1 VSLPAA
7 DGHGRLLR
15 AGVDHRPGRGTRSW
29 TAPEHRR
36 RHLALLRPPTALAAP
51 PRSRPTRTTRAL
63 RPLWEQP
70 TGPLLDA
77 AVDPLSQLQY
87 AAMSAMGTRTS
98 VLGRIAGTFPDQVR
112 TVLHHGLRAPDQLTS
127 FFPHPRPDDRT
138 ATVMHLLAYV
148 GDHSS
153 LALLAVYRDHPALGS
168 TAADT
173 IRRIKNRTI
182 AEARSAR
189 HTAAPEPARHP
200 ASRECTARVMSR
212 LDHQPSSPQS
222 RSAAAGRDA
231 RPSQRWGLTPCR
243 RGCTRDRS
251 AGTPGPGGGSSS

>member
-1 VSLPAA
+1 MATAAFLEQVSITVSA
-7 DGHGRLLR
+7 
-15 AGVDHRPGRGTRSW
+15 RGTRSW
-29 TAPEHRR
+29 TAPEHRADTWR
-36 RHLALLRPPTALAAP
+36 CYGRILFWLHRPGLDPHERHAHCPP
-51 PRSRPTRTTRAL
+51 
-63 RPLWEQP
+63 WEQP

-77 AVDPLSQLQY
+77 AVDPLYQLQY
-87 AAMSAMGTRTS
+87 AAMSAIGTRTS
-98 VLGRIAGTFPDQVR
+98 VLGRIVGTFPAQVR

-153 LALLAVYRDHPALGS
+153 LTLLAVYRDHPAHGS

-182 AEARSAR
+182 TEARSAR

-200 ASRECTARVMSR
+200 ARRECTARVITPRPPTLKSAKPLR
-212 LDHQPSSPQS
+212 SGWTG
-222 RSAAAGRDA
+222 RSAEPEVGARLGQLGQRSFSRAAF
-231 RPSQRWGLTPCR
+231 
-243 RGCTRDRS
+243 
-251 AGTPGPGGGSSS
+251 SS